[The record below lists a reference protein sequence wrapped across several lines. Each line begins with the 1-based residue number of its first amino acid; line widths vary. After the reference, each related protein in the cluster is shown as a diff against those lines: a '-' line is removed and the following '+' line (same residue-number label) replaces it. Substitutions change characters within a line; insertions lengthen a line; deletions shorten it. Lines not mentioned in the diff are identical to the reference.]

1 MSFKS
6 DFIRAIEEKKLVLIT
21 AETIESGHFQRKCV
35 PLDFGPSGKPR
46 DGLDRFH
53 FWDLNS
59 PHGAHKLLLL
69 PSQLLDLE
77 VLPESFDPKDACPR
91 KYDVDPAPG

>member
-21 AETIESGHFQRKCV
+21 AETLESGHFQRTCV

-53 FWDLNS
+53 LWDLNS

-77 VLPESFDPKDACPR
+77 VLPESFDPKTLVHR
-91 KYDVDPAPG
+91 HFK